1 MYGGCCI
8 GALVRAGVWFVS
20 PMLDS
25 GYMPL
30 VGTIPRSDTSD
41 VGCGSSS

>member
-1 MYGGCCI
+1 MYGCCI
-8 GALVRAGVWFVS
+8 GARVSAGVWFVS

-30 VGTIPRSDTSD
+30 GGAMPRRDGSEL
-41 VGCGSSS
+41 GWGSSG